1 MMLKKI
7 SQIKPIKSKQPMI
20 LLLVLSLMMSV
31 LSGCST
37 STSEK
42 MAVTTPPEYA
52 EAVFGR
58 ELIDIEI
65 LADEAQWQSMLD
77 NAKDEAYIKVDVIVN
92 GTRFKDVGIR
102 PKGNSSLNQVAQSD
116 SDRYSFRLK
125 FDAYVENQTCFGLES
140 FVVNNMLGDNS
151 YMKEYLSYDLMK
163 AAGVQTP
170 YFDYANIKVNGKAWG
185 LYLAVELYNDSY
197 ETRVYGDTKGMLYN
211 VKMNMNQNQRPQENT
226 PGGPMGAA
234 STGGSLAYT
243 DDNSDSYSSI
253 FENAVGKSTEAD
265 YQRVIKA
272 LKALSDGTDL
282 ETYYDV
288 DAILRYLAA
297 HTVVVNLDSYVSTMA
312 QNYYLYER
320 DGQLTVLPWDYNL
333 AWGGFQSKD
342 ASSVVNFPIDTPVSG
357 VSLEDRPLISKL
369 LADDDNLEKYHEYL
383 TTLMKDYFSNGK
395 FEAKVKSL
403 DTLINSAVKSDATAF
418 CSYEAYEKAVIA
430 MVDLGKLRAQSIEGQ
445 LNGTIPSTS
454 EGQTTDP
461 SHLVSTGTLNLS
473 DLGSMMGGKGGP
485 DGFMPNGKGGPG
497 GFNPQNTPPPKKP

>member
-1 MMLKKI
+1 
-7 SQIKPIKSKQPMI
+7 MI

-151 YMKEYLSYDLMK
+151 YKKEYLSYDLMK

-170 YFDYANIKVNGKAWG
+170 YFNYANIKVNGKAWG

-211 VKMNMNQNQRPQENT
+211 VKMNMNQTKGLKRTPLAGQWGQPLQADHLLILTTTATATVLFLRMPWVKALRPT
-226 PGGPMGAA
+226 IK
-234 STGGSLAYT
+234 GSL
-243 DDNSDSYSSI
+243 
-253 FENAVGKSTEAD
+253 KP
-265 YQRVIKA
+265 
-272 LKALSDGTDL
+272 LKP
-282 ETYYDV
+282 
-288 DAILRYLAA
+288 YL
-297 HTVVVNLDSYVSTMA
+297 MA
-312 QNYYLYER
+312 R
-320 DGQLTVLPWDYNL
+320 
-333 AWGGFQSKD
+333 
-342 ASSVVNFPIDTPVSG
+342 I
-357 VSLEDRPLISKL
+357 
-369 LADDDNLEKYHEYL
+369 
-383 TTLMKDYFSNGK
+383 
-395 FEAKVKSL
+395 
-403 DTLINSAVKSDATAF
+403 
-418 CSYEAYEKAVIA
+418 
-430 MVDLGKLRAQSIEGQ
+430 
-445 LNGTIPSTS
+445 
-454 EGQTTDP
+454 
-461 SHLVSTGTLNLS
+461 
-473 DLGSMMGGKGGP
+473 
-485 DGFMPNGKGGPG
+485 
-497 GFNPQNTPPPKKP
+497 